1 MLETNPNFDASN
13 LRLVKRPLYV
23 LLIDGVLDPL
33 TTFRPEDVEV
43 VWGGYGVG
51 GYGTTGYGN

>member
-1 MLETNPNFDASN
+1 MLETNPNFDAPN
-13 LRLVKRPLYV
+13 LKLVKRPLYV
-23 LLIDGVLDPL
+23 LLIDGMLDAL
-33 TTFRPEDVEV
+33 TTFRPEDVQV